1 MGISN
6 ILKEEVERIK
16 LSDEELSNL
25 SEITKEVVSSLDKKI
40 KRLGIKASV
49 FVGGSLAKNTIIRK
63 KKYDIDLFIRFDSK
77 YTEEDIKKQ
86 MKRIFFWFRIPKHK
100 FKLKKIH
107 GSRDYYQLIP
117 RFNKNLSFEI
127 IPNLKINKP
136 SEARNITDLSY
147 FHVNYI
153 KKKVQKNKKLL
164 EEIMLAKSFCHGQK
178 CYGAESYIKGFSGY
192 ALELLIVYFKNF
204 ENFIETISKTDGKII
219 MDVEKLYKSN
229 EEIIKELNPSK
240 KESPIILIDPT
251 FKERNAAGA
260 LSVETY
266 NKFKDSCKKF
276 LKSPSLEFFENK
288 GVDIVH
294 FDNTAKELNGI
305 FAVFEIK
312 TKKQEGDI
320 AGSKMLKFSRVFS
333 NELKN
338 YFDILEEEFDY
349 WGEKKANIYYV
360 LKRKS
365 EIVFEGPSIHY
376 HEAAEKF
383 KKAHPIWYVKDGKIK
398 AAKPVDLS
406 VNEFLKY
413 FNKKFK
419 KTMREM
425 SIKKVKLV

>member
-1 MGISN
+1 MSIKE
-6 ILKEEVERIK
+6 ILKQEVERIK

-25 SEITKEVVSSLDKKI
+25 TEITNEVVSTLNYKI
-40 KRLGIKASV
+40 KKLGINGSV
-49 FVGGSLAKNTIIRK
+49 FLGGSLAKNTIIRK

-77 YTEEDIKKQ
+77 YSEEDINKQ

-107 GSRDYYQLIP
+107 GSRDYYQMIP

-153 KKKVQKNKKLL
+153 KEKSKKNKNLV
-164 EEIMLAKSFCHGQK
+164 EQIMIAKSFCHGQK

-192 ALELLIVYFKNF
+192 ALELLIVYFKSF
-204 ENFIETISKTDGKII
+204 EKFIETISKTEGKII
-219 MDVEKLYKSN
+219 IDVEKLYKNN

-251 FKERNAAGA
+251 FKERNASGA

-266 NKFKDSCKKF
+266 NKFKSSCKNFIKN
-276 LKSPSLEFFENK
+276 PSLEFFENK
-288 GVDIVH
+288 GVDIEY
-294 FDNTAKELNGI
+294 FDKTAKELKSV
-305 FAVFEIK
+305 FAVFEIQ

-320 AGSKMLKFSRVFS
+320 AGSKMLKFSKLFTS
-333 NELKN
+333 ELKK
-338 YFDILEEEFDY
+338 YFEILEEEYEY

-365 EIVFEGPSIHY
+365 EIVFVGPSIY
-376 HEAAEKF
+376 FPEAAEKF
-383 KKAHPIWYVKDGKIK
+383 KKTHPIWYVQEGKLK
-398 AAKPVDLS
+398 SAKSADIS
-406 VNEFLKY
+406 VNEFLKH
-413 FNKKFK
+413 FNNKFK

-425 SIKKVKLV
+425 SITKVKII